1 MSEKQLGF
9 DTLKVRAG
17 YQSSD
22 HNYAVAVPI
31 YQTASYDLGSV
42 ERAEK
47 LFGLEEAGFLYTRI
61 GNPTV
66 DVLEQRLTALD
77 KGTGAVAVAS
87 GMAAIAYTLLNLAEG
102 GGRILTTPQLYGGTF
117 DAIKRLF
124 PKFGVQVDFVENSD
138 DPESFRQAIGPDTKA
153 VLIESISNP
162 NATILDVEAIAKVAH
177 DNGIPLVIDNT
188 FGTPYLFDSFAH
200 GADIIIYSATKAI
213 GGHGTTLGGV
223 IVENGQFNW
232 DNGKFP
238 HFQEPQFLLRDQ
250 NTGRERSILEVFP
263 DAPFTTRIRL
273 SYLAYFGAS
282 LSPFDA
288 FLLIQGIVTLSERID
303 KQVSNALKIVQYLQG
318 NDKVS
323 WVNHP
328 AAEGNPYKTLAD
340 KYFPKGAGSIFSFG
354 FTGNDEQLKIFLNS
368 VELFSYHANV
378 GDARSLI
385 INSPKTTH
393 GELNAEEQILA
404 GIKPE
409 TIRLSIGLEN
419 ADDLIADL
427 EQAFEKAFVETLV

>member
-1 MSEKQLGF
+1 MAEKKLGF

-17 YQSSD
+17 YDSSE

-42 ERAEK
+42 ERGEK
-47 LFGLEEAGFLYTRI
+47 LFGMEEAGYLYTRI

-66 DVLEQRLTALD
+66 NVLEQRLAALD
-77 KGTGAVAVAS
+77 HGTGAVAVAS
-87 GMAAIAYTLLNLAEG
+87 GMAAVTYALLNLAEG
-102 GGRILTTPQLYGGTF
+102 GGRIVTTPRLYGGTF
-117 DAIKRLF
+117 DAIKHLF
-124 PKFGVQVDFVENSD
+124 PKFGIHVDFVEDSD
-138 DPESFRQAIGPDTKA
+138 DPESFRRTIGPDTKA

-162 NATILDVEAIAKVAH
+162 NATVLDIEAIAAVAH
-177 DNGIPLVIDNT
+177 DNGLPLVVDNT

-200 GADIIIYSATKAI
+200 GVDIIIYSATKAI

-223 IVENGQFNW
+223 IVENGEFDW
-232 DNGKFP
+232 SNGKFP
-238 HFQEPQFLLRDQ
+238 HFEQPQYLLREQ
-250 NTGRERSILEVFP
+250 STGRERSILEVFP
-263 DAPFTTRIRL
+263 EAPFTTRVRL

-288 FLLIQGIVTLSERID
+288 FLLLQGIETLSERIA
-303 KQVSNALKIVQYLQG
+303 KQVSNALRIVDYLQN

-323 WVNHP
+323 WVSHP
-328 AAEGNPYKTLAD
+328 AAAGNPYKALAE

-354 FTGNDEQLKIFLNS
+354 FKGNEDQLKAFLNA

-393 GELNAEEQILA
+393 GELNAEEQALS
-404 GIKPE
+404 GITPE
-409 TIRLSIGLEN
+409 TIRLSIGLED
-419 ADDLIADL
+419 AEDLIDDL
-427 EQAFEKAFVETLV
+427 EQAFARAFVGSLV